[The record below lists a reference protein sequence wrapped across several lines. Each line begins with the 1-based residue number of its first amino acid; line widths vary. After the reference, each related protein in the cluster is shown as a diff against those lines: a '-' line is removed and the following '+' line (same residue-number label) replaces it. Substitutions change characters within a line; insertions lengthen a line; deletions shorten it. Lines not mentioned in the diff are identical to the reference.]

1 METAETLKEKS
12 KAEVFEFIKKELKFN
27 EDVISQLRYSLSDP
41 SEHEWKKE
49 HRRFD
54 MSGYDGK
61 KNCTVFNTAILN
73 VFAYL
78 GIYDYTEYL
87 FLDFHKGHCKLYLKY
102 WNGTKNLELIDS
114 GGYGTTEIIYEV
126 FLNTI
131 FSDRPKRRRD

>member
-1 METAETLKEKS
+1 
-12 KAEVFEFIKKELKFN
+12 
-27 EDVISQLRYSLSDP
+27 
-41 SEHEWKKE
+41 
-49 HRRFD
+49 
-54 MSGYDGK
+54 
-61 KNCTVFNTAILN
+61 

-102 WNGTKNLELIDS
+102 WNGTGNLELIDS

-131 FSDRPKRRRD
+131 FSDRPKRRRY